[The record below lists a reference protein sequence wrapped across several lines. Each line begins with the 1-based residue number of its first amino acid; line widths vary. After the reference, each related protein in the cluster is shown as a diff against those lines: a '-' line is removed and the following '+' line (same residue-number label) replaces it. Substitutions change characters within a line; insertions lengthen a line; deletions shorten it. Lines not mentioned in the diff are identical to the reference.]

1 MSPGRDHPTG
11 TLTFLFTDIEGS
23 TRLLQ
28 ALGEGYRSVQNDH
41 AEIMRKAIAE
51 GEGIE
56 IRTEGDSF
64 FAVFTTPSGAVRAA
78 VAAQRGLA
86 SHAWPHGQPL
96 RVRMG
101 MHTGEAVLGGDDYL
115 GIDVNRAARIAA
127 AGHGGQ
133 VLLSDATRGLVEQAL
148 SEGVRLRDLG
158 ARRLKDLAL
167 PMRIYQLDID
177 GLIDEFPE
185 LSTLDARP
193 TNLPIQL
200 TTFVGREREIERI
213 ARLLEEHR
221 LVTLTGAGGSGKTRL
236 ALQVAGEQ
244 LGNFPDGGFFVDLS
258 AIRDPAL
265 VPSSMAQA
273 LGLTV
278 APGGDSL
285 AAVRAHLREGEL
297 LLILDN
303 FEQVAAGAS
312 VIEDLLASTT
322 RLRMLVTSRMA
333 LRVYGEQEFEV
344 HPFDTLEPDRG
355 REELSRSDG
364 VLLFVDRAR
373 AVKLDF
379 ELTDA
384 TAPTI
389 ASIVTKLD
397 GLPLAIELAASRVRI
412 LTPKAILSRLDQR
425 LSLPAGSAR
434 GRPERQQ
441 TLRAA
446 MEWSYDLLEE
456 HERRVFARLSVF
468 PGGCSIEAAE
478 AVAGSEDV
486 GLAVLDA
493 VEALVEQSLLRQV
506 EAPEG
511 DPRFRMLETIS
522 EYGGERLRE
531 EFDAGATC
539 RRLAE
544 FLLDFVE
551 DAEPHL
557 LMKDQALWLDRCEQ
571 ERPNL
576 RASIR
581 WARETGEADIGLR
594 TATALW
600 RFWHQRGPLWEG
612 RQTLDEL
619 LALGGSPEIRARALS
634 AAGGMA
640 WWGGDSSAAQRYQEE
655 ALHLF
660 RQIGDRRGEM
670 ECLQSLATAMTFGAG
685 GPVEERLRESLA
697 IAEELGDR
705 NGAAFANLGMGRL
718 IALVQGD
725 PAAAIPIME
734 EALRT
739 FDELGNLQG
748 LAECL
753 VSIAHASRRLS
764 EPGRARSNYLRV
776 MDMQADAGN
785 RSAVTGMLFFLSSVE
800 GEMGRHDR
808 AARLWAAADAAR
820 EVTGHLSP
828 PAAQGMIGDPVAVA
842 RQAIGDASVER
853 ALAAGRTMDH
863 NAAVAYAHETEPIDV
878 PEG

>member
-1 MSPGRDHPTG
+1 MSPGRDLPTG

-86 SHAWPHGQPL
+86 SHAWPQGPPL

-244 LGNFPDGGFFVDLS
+244 LGNFHDGGFFVDLS

-265 VPSSMAQA
+265 VPSSLAQA

-312 VIEDLLASTT
+312 VLEDLLASTT

-344 HPFDTLEPDRG
+344 HPFDTLEPERG

-446 MEWSYDLLEE
+446 IEWSYDLLEE

-478 AVAGSEDV
+478 AVAGSEDA

-506 EAPEG
+506 EAAEG

-576 RASIR
+576 RAAIR
-581 WARETGEADIGLR
+581 WARETEEADIGLR

-619 LALGGSPEIRARALS
+619 LALGGSPDIRARALS

-655 ALHLF
+655 ALPLF

-753 VSIAHASRRLS
+753 VSIAHASRRLR

-863 NAAVAYAHETEPIDV
+863 NAAVAYAHETEPTDV